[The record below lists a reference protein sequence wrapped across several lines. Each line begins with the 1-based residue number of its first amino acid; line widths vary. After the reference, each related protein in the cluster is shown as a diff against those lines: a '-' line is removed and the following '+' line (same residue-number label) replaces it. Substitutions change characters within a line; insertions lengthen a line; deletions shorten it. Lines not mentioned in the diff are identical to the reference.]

1 MTKETRSFQT
11 EVKQILDLMVHSLY
25 SNREIFLRELISNSS
40 DALDKLRFEELSH
53 PEWDSTQP
61 HVEKHIRLISNREAR
76 TLTIVDNGIGMTYD
90 EVIANIGTIAR
101 SGTKEFLKHTKEIKD
116 RPELIGQF
124 GVGFYATFMVADKVT
139 VLTQKAGTSE
149 GTFWES
155 TGDGSF
161 VIDRQTR
168 NEGVGTTITLH
179 LKEFAG
185 DDSVEDFTD
194 EYVLRRIVKKY
205 SDFIAWPIRM
215 MTSREEPEVDADGK
229 EVEGKT
235 RTVEDDDTLNSQ
247 KAIWLRSPS
256 EVTDEEYEE
265 FYRHVGHDWN
275 KPFDRIHYRAEGS
288 QEFTALMFIPPAVP
302 QDYYY
307 RDTKWGLSLY
317 VNRVFIMD
325 NAEELIPTY
334 LRFLRGVIDS
344 SDLSL
349 NVSRE
354 ILQKDRQV
362 QAIKKAVTAKVL
374 KHLETLLK
382 TDREKYQTFWK
393 NFGATIKEGMAND
406 FSNKDKIEH
415 LALFQSSHSDTLTTL
430 AEYAERMKKDQ
441 KEIYYIT
448 GDSLDQLKASPYI
461 EKVKQKGFEILYCT
475 DPVDEWVM
483 QSINKFDD
491 KMLRSIAKEGL
502 DLDSEEE
509 KAEQEKEI
517 KDKEIEF
524 KDLIATIQG
533 AVSEKVKEVKIS
545 KRLVDSPVVL
555 VSGAYDSSARLERMM
570 ESMGQAMPKAKRI
583 LEINPKHA
591 VFTRMKELSADRQ
604 KEWAE
609 ILYNQALLAE
619 GSPLDDPM
627 RFSQQIAKLM
637 TDHI

>member
-11 EVKQILDLMVHSLY
+11 EAKQILDLMVNSIY
-25 SNREIFLRELISNSS
+25 SHREIFLRELISNAS
-40 DALDKLRFEELSH
+40 DALDKLRFEELQN
-53 PEWDSTQP
+53 PEWDATQP
-61 HVEKHIRLISNREAR
+61 HIEKHIRLIPNPEAR
-76 TLTIVDNGIGMTYD
+76 TLTIVDNGIGMTFD

-101 SGTKEFLKHTKEIKD
+101 SGTKEFLKHTKEMAE

-124 GVGFYATFMVADKVT
+124 GVGFYASFMVADKVT
-139 VLTQKAGTSE
+139 VLTQKAGTGE

-161 VIDRQTR
+161 QIDRQSR
-168 NEGVGTTITLH
+168 PEGTGTTIVLH
-179 LKEFAG
+179 LKDFEG

-194 EYVLRRIVKKY
+194 EYVLRRVVKKY
-205 SDFIAWPIRM
+205 SDFISWPIRM
-215 MTSREEPEVDADGK
+215 LTTRDEPEVDAEGK
-229 EVEGKT
+229 EIEGQMKKVE
-235 RTVEDDDTLNSQ
+235 EDETLNSQ
-247 KAIWLRSPS
+247 KAIWLRSPN
-256 EVTDEEYEE
+256 EVSDEDYEE
-265 FYRHVGHDWN
+265 FYRHVGHDWQ

-288 QEFTALMFIPPAVP
+288 QEFTALMFIPGAVP

-317 VNRVFIMD
+317 INRVFIMEH
-325 NAEELIPTY
+325 AEDLLPTY

-374 KHLETLLK
+374 KHLEAMLK
-382 TDREKYQTFWK
+382 TDREKYETFWK
-393 NFGATIKEGMAND
+393 NFGPTLKEGMAND
-406 FSNKDKIEH
+406 LSNKDKIQD
-415 LALFQSSHSDTLTTL
+415 LALFHTSESDKLTSL
-430 AEYAERMKKDQ
+430 AEYVTRMKKDQ

-448 GDSLDQLKASPYI
+448 GDSLEQLKASPYI
-461 EKVKQKGFEILYCT
+461 EKVKEKGFEILYCT

-491 KMLRSIAKEGL
+491 KMLRSITKEGL
-502 DLDSEEE
+502 DLDSEDE
-509 KAEQEKEI
+509 KAEKDKEI
-517 KDKEIEF
+517 KDKEVEF
-524 KDLIATIQG
+524 KDLLATIQG

-545 KRLVDSPVVL
+545 KRLVDSPVCL

-570 ESMGQAMPKAKRI
+570 ASMGQEMPKAKRI
-583 LEINPKHA
+583 MEINPKHA
-591 VFTRMKELSADRQ
+591 VFGRMKELSADRQ

-619 GSPLDDPM
+619 GSPLEDPM

-637 TDHI
+637 TDRI

>member
-11 EVKQILDLMVHSLY
+11 EVTQILDLMVHSLY
-25 SNREIFLRELISNSS
+25 SHREIFLRELISNAS
-40 DALDKLRFEELSH
+40 DAIDKLRFEEIQN

-61 HVEKHIRLISNREAR
+61 HIEKHIRLIPTPEAR
-76 TLTIVDNGIGMTYD
+76 TLTVVDNGIGMTYD

-124 GVGFYATFMVADKVT
+124 GVGFYASFMVADKVT
-139 VLTQKAGTSE
+139 VLTQKAGTHE
-149 GTFWES
+149 GTLWES
-155 TGDGSF
+155 TGDGTF
-161 VIDRQTR
+161 TIDRQSR
-168 NEGVGTTITLH
+168 PEGVGTTITLH

-185 DDSVEDFTD
+185 DDSAEDFTD
-194 EYVLRRIVKKY
+194 EYVLRRVVKKY
-205 SDFIAWPIRM
+205 SDFISWPIRM
-215 MTSREEPEVDADGK
+215 LTTRDEPELDAEGK
-229 EVEGKT
+229 EIEGQTKT
-235 RTVEDDDTLNSQ
+235 TENDETLNSQ

-256 EVTDEEYEE
+256 EVSEEDYEE
-265 FYRHVGHDWN
+265 FYRHVAHDWN

-288 QEFTALMFIPPAVP
+288 QEFTALMFIPPSVP

-307 RDTKWGLSLY
+307 RDSKWGLSLY
-317 VNRVFIMD
+317 INRVFIMEH
-325 NAEELIPTY
+325 AEDLLPTY

-362 QAIKKAVTAKVL
+362 QAIKKAVSAKVL
-374 KHLETLLK
+374 KHLETMLK
-382 TDREKYQTFWK
+382 TDREKYDNFWK
-393 NFGATIKEGMAND
+393 NFGATLKEGIAND
-406 FSNKDKIEH
+406 FSNKDKLQD
-415 LALFQSSHSDTLTTL
+415 LALFQTSETGKFTSL
-430 AEYAERMKKDQ
+430 AEYVSRMSKDQ

-448 GDSLDQLKASPYI
+448 GDSLDQLKASPYT
-461 EKVKQKGFEILYCT
+461 EKLKEKGYEILYCT

-502 DLDSEEE
+502 DLDSEDE
-509 KAEQEKEI
+509 KAQKENEIKEKEV
-517 KDKEIEF
+517 EF
-524 KDLIATIQG
+524 KDLLATIQG

-545 KRLVDSPVVL
+545 KRLVDSPVCL

-570 ESMGQAMPKAKRI
+570 EQMGQAMPKAKRI
-583 LEINPKHA
+583 MEINPKHA
-591 VFTRMKELSADRQ
+591 VFGRMKTLSADRQ

-619 GSPLDDPM
+619 GSPLEDPM